1 MDICAKSPK
10 MLAAV
15 CLPFWLPAGGFGF
28 FKKKSA
34 APQAL
39 AGGAGRPAGC
49 AARAACGLQRESTE
63 EVQQLLIF
71 IFLRELSAA
80 QKFLRK

>member
-15 CLPFWLPAGGFGF
+15 CLPFWLPAGGLGF
-28 FKKKSA
+28 LKKSA

-39 AGGAGRPAGC
+39 PGWRRPAGQ
-49 AARAACGLQRESTE
+49 GQPGSLQGESTE